1 MKPKPRR
8 LIEAEDLPLFAQY
21 QGVTP
26 LAEVLPVH
34 CPRCGLLL
42 GTEDELKRGTL
53 DYAAHECITEPG
65 AAQLDLDIDAPHL
78 LIERC

>member
-8 LIEAEDLPLFAQY
+8 LIEHEDLPLFAQY

-26 LAEVLPVH
+26 LANVLVH

-42 GTEDELKRGTL
+42 GTEEELKRGTL
-53 DYAAHECITEPG
+53 DYAAHECVTDKPVQ
-65 AAQLDLDIDAPHL
+65 QLSM
-78 LIERC
+78 IES